1 MLACAGRLK
10 RIEIENFRVIRNL
23 DLIVPTLGNRGSWLM
38 FVGENGTGKTSILQ
52 AVQLALIAPC
62 RVDHRMIDAREFLSC
77 VFSYYSAGQNIRQKL
92 RGLQDLRFSA

>member
-10 RIEIENFRVIRNL
+10 RIEIENFSVIRNL
-23 DLIVPTLGNRGSWLM
+23 DLIVLAVSNRGSWLM

-62 RVDHRMIDAREFLSC
+62 RVDYRMIMRASSSRASSLI
-77 VFSYYSAGQNIRQKL
+77 IRLGRIFGRNCADYKI
-92 RGLQDLRFSA
+92 